1 MNLCPDFLGYLKA
14 DFLQGT
20 ETSWAAAA
28 LADGRKAGGAAVV
41 VLAGGVGISA
51 GAAATS
57 AGATLGPVAPVAV
70 AEGREEVW
78 PSSAEATALAGAT
91 RGPAQPDSAV
101 NMV

>member
-57 AGATLGPVAPVAV
+57 AWWGFGQAIGLGSVHYLVPK
-70 AEGREEVW
+70 
-78 PSSAEATALAGAT
+78 L
-91 RGPAQPDSAV
+91 
-101 NMV
+101 NF